1 MESRML
7 TTLKFNITVCTSYC
21 FLVRFLKASHADK

>member
-7 TTLKFNITVCTSYC
+7 ATLKFNITVCTAYC
-21 FLVRFLKASHADK
+21 FLVRFCKAAHADK